1 MSATRTRW
9 ASDLGAISLE
19 MMVLTPAVLIVLALI
34 MGFARVGQA
43 NMKVDSAAYAAARAA
58 SISRTSGEA
67 SGAAREVAQDV
78 LAQKGINCPADIAVD
93 TSAFNSAPGES
104 GAITV
109 TITCPVPLGDLAVP
123 GLPGTRTVTGEGSS
137 VLDRYRGRQ

>member
-1 MSATRTRW
+1 MSIAHKIR
-9 ASDLGAISLE
+9 DDHGAVSLE
-19 MMVLTPAVLIVLALI
+19 VIMLAPAILIVLALI
-34 MGFARVGQA
+34 IGFARVGQA
-43 NMKVDSAAYAAARAA
+43 NMNVDSAAYAAARAA
-58 SISRTSGEA
+58 SISRTPGEA
-67 SGAAREVAQDV
+67 SGSAREAAQDV
-78 LAQKGINCPADIAVD
+78 LTQKGLDCPADVAVD

-109 TITCPVPLGDLAVP
+109 TVTCPVPLGDLAVP